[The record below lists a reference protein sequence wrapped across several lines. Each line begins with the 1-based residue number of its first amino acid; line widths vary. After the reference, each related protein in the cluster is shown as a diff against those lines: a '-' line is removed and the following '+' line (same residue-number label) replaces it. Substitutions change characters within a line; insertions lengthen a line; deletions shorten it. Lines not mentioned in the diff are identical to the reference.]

1 MQEKLISAECAE
13 YLLKLG
19 RFMFWTFPNCKYI
32 QMYTYVLCI
41 QSTYKT
47 IVKEHRAATNALKL

>member
-1 MQEKLISAECAE
+1 MCGILTQARAE
-13 YLLKLG
+13 LG
-19 RFMFWTFPNCKYI
+19 DVFRFMFWTFPKYKYI

-47 IVKEHRAATNALKL
+47 IVKEHRAATNTLKL